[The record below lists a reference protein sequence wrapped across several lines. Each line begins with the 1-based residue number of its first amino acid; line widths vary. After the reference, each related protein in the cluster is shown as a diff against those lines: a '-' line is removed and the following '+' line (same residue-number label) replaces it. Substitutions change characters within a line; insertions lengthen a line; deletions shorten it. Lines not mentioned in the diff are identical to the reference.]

1 MDHFIENAVTPP
13 RQTGPATIHEFKCR
27 PGGALPR
34 SVFSYVLGT
43 SGLHQFFLLLL
54 MVSVFL
60 LEVVPLE
67 LQRRIR
73 TPAENRGFLN

>member
-1 MDHFIENAVTPP
+1 
-13 RQTGPATIHEFKCR
+13 
-27 PGGALPR
+27 LPR

-54 MVSVFL
+54 MVSAFL

>member
-1 MDHFIENAVTPP
+1 MDYFIENAVTPP